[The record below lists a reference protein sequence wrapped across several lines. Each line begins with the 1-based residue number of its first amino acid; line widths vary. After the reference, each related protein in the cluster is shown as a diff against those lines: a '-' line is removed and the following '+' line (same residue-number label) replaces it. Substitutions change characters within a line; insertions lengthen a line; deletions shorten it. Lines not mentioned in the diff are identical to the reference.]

1 VTGPVANV
9 GADHPSATAAGSD
22 VREIDI
28 STDDGVRLAA
38 RVAGAGP
45 PVILV
50 HGFGGLQDDFGD
62 HVDALASRATV
73 VTFDHRGHG
82 ASAHPE
88 DPGAYSLERLALDVL
103 QVADALS
110 FDRFRLLGH
119 SMGGMVVQRV
129 VLRAGDRVEALVLMN
144 TAPGA
149 PSSLDRDLVAAGAE
163 IARTEGMAALKEV
176 MDVARP
182 LGTPAHERLL
192 EQRPGYREFCDAKTL
207 GVSPIMWSTLATEI
221 IEQPDLL
228 DALGSIGCPTLVIIG
243 NEDET
248 FLEASVAMADAIP
261 GSSLVVIPDAGHS
274 PQFENPG
281 AWRSALEEFLAQ
293 LEHDAVR

>member
-1 VTGPVANV
+1 MTGPVANV

-82 ASAHPE
+82 ASDHPE

-207 GVSPIMWSTLATEI
+207 GASPIMW
-221 IEQPDLL
+221 
-228 DALGSIGCPTLVIIG
+228 
-243 NEDET
+243 
-248 FLEASVAMADAIP
+248 
-261 GSSLVVIPDAGHS
+261 
-274 PQFENPG
+274 
-281 AWRSALEEFLAQ
+281 
-293 LEHDAVR
+293 